1 MSAMT
6 IRLTYAPKGRA
17 LSPTMKRV
25 AFLRAF
31 WATGSASFAA
41 ACAGVQRTTPYVW
54 KAQEPDFALLWEEG
68 RYAERTHTIHRPHLK
83 PARMNDRL
91 LEFSMRRAAGQ
102 RRRISTLTAT
112 PAMAKTP
119 SDRASDGL

>member
-1 MSAMT
+1 MT
-6 IRLTYAPKGRA
+6 LRLTYAPRGRS

-54 KAQEPDFALLWEEG
+54 KAREPDFALLWEEG
-68 RYAERTHTIHRPHLK
+68 RHAERTHTIHRPHL
-83 PARMNDRL
+83 PAARMNDRL
-91 LEFSMRRAAGQ
+91 LEFSMRRANG
-102 RRRISTLTAT
+102 RRSGFSTPTAT
-112 PAMAKTP
+112 RAMPKT
-119 SDRASDGL
+119 SERRLSDGL

>member
-1 MSAMT
+1 MP
-6 IRLTYAPKGRA
+6 IRLTYAPRGRA

-54 KAQEPDFALLWEEG
+54 KSKEADFALAWEHG
-68 RYAERTHTIHRPHLK
+68 RLARRTHSINRPHL
-83 PARMNDRL
+83 PPSRMNDRL
-91 LEFSMRRAAGQ
+91 LEFQIHRAAAA
-102 RRRISTLTAT
+102 RSRISTPSAT
-112 PAMAKTP
+112 SDTAKT
-119 SDRASDGL
+119 STGQASDEL

>member
-1 MSAMT
+1 MP
-6 IRLTYAPKGRA
+6 IRLTYAPRGRS

-54 KAQEPDFALLWEEG
+54 RAQEPDFALLWEEG
-68 RYAERTHTIHRPHLK
+68 RYAERTHTIHRPHL
-83 PARMNDRL
+83 PPSRMNDRL
-91 LEFSMRRAAGQ
+91 LEFSMRRAGG
-102 RRRISTLTAT
+102 RHFRNSTPDAT
-112 PAMAKTP
+112 RARPERP
-119 SDRASDGL
+119 QNRPPDRL

>member
-1 MSAMT
+1 MT
-6 IRLTYAPKGRA
+6 IRLTYAPKGRP

-54 KAQEPDFALLWEEG
+54 KAQEPDFALLWDEG
-68 RYAERTHTIHRPHLK
+68 RYAERTHMIHRPHL
-83 PARMNDRL
+83 PPSRMNDRL
-91 LEFSMRRAAGQ
+91 LEFSMRRAHGELA
-102 RRRISTLTAT
+102 RFSTRTAT
-112 PAMAKTP
+112 PQVARSAEN
-119 SDRASDGL
+119 RASDEL

>member
-1 MSAMT
+1 MT
-6 IRLTYAPKGRA
+6 LRLIYAPQGGR

-68 RYAERTHTIHRPHLK
+68 RYAERTHSVDRRHLK
-83 PARMNDRL
+83 PSRMNDRL
-91 LEFSMRRAAGQ
+91 LEFSIRRAHGRLARFSTRTAA
-102 RRRISTLTAT
+102 RR
-112 PAMAKTP
+112 P
-119 SDRASDGL
+119 SELPTGPASDEL

>member
-1 MSAMT
+1 MT
-6 IRLTYAPKGRA
+6 IRLVYAPRGGR
-17 LSPTMKRV
+17 LSPTLKRV

-68 RYAERTHTIHRPHLK
+68 RYAERTHAVDRRHLRPSC
-83 PARMNDRL
+83 MNDRL
-91 LEFSMRRAAGQ
+91 LEFSIRRARGRLA
-102 RRRISTLTAT
+102 RFSTRTAT
-112 PAMAKTP
+112 LERAETP
-119 SDRASDGL
+119 PDRAFDGL

>member
-1 MSAMT
+1 MT
-6 IRLTYAPKGRA
+6 IRLTYAPKDRP

-54 KAQEPDFALLWEEG
+54 KVQEPDFALLWEEG
-68 RYAERTHTIHRPHLK
+68 RYAERTHTIHRPHLP

-91 LEFSMRRAAGQ
+91 LEFSIRRAAG
-102 RRRISTLTAT
+102 RRFKFSTLDAT
-112 PAMAKTP
+112 QGPPKTSANRS
-119 SDRASDGL
+119 SDRL

>member
-1 MSAMT
+1 MT
-6 IRLTYAPKGRA
+6 IRLIYAPRGGR

-68 RYAERTHTIHRPHLK
+68 RYAERTHSVDRRHLE
-83 PARMNDRL
+83 PSRMNDRL
-91 LEFSMRRAAGQ
+91 LEFSIRRAHGRLA
-102 RRRISTLTAT
+102 RFSTRTAT
-112 PAMAKTP
+112 SERAEKPAG
-119 SDRASDGL
+119 RASDEL

>member
-1 MSAMT
+1 MP

-54 KAQEPDFALLWEEG
+54 KAREPDFALLWEEG
-68 RYAERTHTIHRPHLK
+68 RYVERSHTIHRPHL
-83 PARMNDRL
+83 PASRMNDRM
-91 LEFSMRRAAGQ
+91 LEFQIRRAAGH
-102 RRRISTLTAT
+102 RSRFSTPTAT
-112 PAMAKTP
+112 SERKETPAGP
-119 SDRASDGL
+119 ASDGL